1 MLLLI
6 VFYQVGGV
14 DLDGRLPCVV
24 AIRVSHP
31 FDQILKFVP
40 LSHLPVSHDALHLVF
55 FFAVYQF
62 QWGSGEVWAVGGHLV
77 IGR

>member
-14 DLDGRLPCVV
+14 DLDGRFPCVV
-24 AIRVSHP
+24 AVRVSHP

-40 LSHLPVSHDALHLVF
+40 LSHLPVSHDALHLIF
-55 FFAVYQF
+55 FFPVY
-62 QWGSGEVWAVGGHLV
+62 
-77 IGR
+77 